1 MDYPSRQPVTALK
14 SKVNKTKIIAFVA
27 AFAAA
32 NAAFRVL
39 LASGPPNVKPTA
51 FLVIIG
57 GIVGGPIA
65 GAAVGWLSMTLSDL
79 YLGPGVWTVET
90 SAGMAVI
97 GLLAGLL
104 WQRSPHLSRKGLAVG
119 GFLLTMVFD
128 VGTSIADATIFHYP
142 IWIALAGLYVPFIMT
157 GLSPYPFG
165 WVDELTTATLLAV
178 IGPSLVSRIRKTY
191 H

>member
-1 MDYPSRQPVTALK
+1 MDNPSRPTRL
-14 SKVNKTKIIAFVA
+14 SNRINRTKTIAFVA
-27 AFAAA
+27 AFSAA

-51 FLVIIG
+51 FLVIVS

-79 YLGPGVWTVET
+79 YLGPGVWTLET
-90 SAGMAVI
+90 STGMAVV

-104 WQRSPHLSRKGLAVG
+104 WQRSPRLSRKGLAVG

-128 VGTSIADATIFHYP
+128 VGTSIADAIIFQYSV
-142 IWIALAGLYVPFIMT
+142 WIALAGLYVPFMMT

-165 WVDELTTATLLAV
+165 WVDELTTATLLGLM
-178 IGPSLVSRIRKTY
+178 GPSLVSRIRKFY